1 MLAGNSLY
9 DKSINRR
16 LKLVVLCILIILN
29 ISYSAVS
36 AQRTREEAPP
46 FKERLFYGG
55 SFGLML
61 GTLTDIDLSPVI
73 GLWLLPRLNVAIGPK
88 YRYYKY
94 YDDRANIYGGRIY
107 TQFAFVKDLDNIIPA
122 GIHLG
127 LFLHAEDEFFSLNYT
142 AGNVNGATGSYFIN
156 TPLVG
161 AGISQ
166 PTGRRSS
173 LNLMFLFA
181 LDDYYDLYADPEIR
195 ISFTF

>member
-1 MLAGNSLY
+1 MH
-9 DKSINRR
+9 DKSINKR
-16 LKLVVLCILIILN
+16 LRLVVLCILIILN
-29 ISYSAVS
+29 ISYSVVS
-36 AQRTREEAPP
+36 AQKTREETPP
-46 FKERLFYGG
+46 LKERLFYGG

-73 GLWLLPRLNVAIGPK
+73 GLWLLPRLNIALGPK

-94 YDDRANIYGGRIY
+94 YDDRANIYGGRVY
-107 TQFAFVKDLDNIIPA
+107 TQFVFVKDFDNIIPA

-127 LFLHAEDEFFSLNYT
+127 LFLHAEDEFYSLNYT
-142 AGNVNGATGSYFIN
+142 AGNVSGETGSYFIN

-166 PTGRRSS
+166 AIGRRSS

>member
-1 MLAGNSLY
+1 MLTGNSIHGKST
-9 DKSINRR
+9 DKR
-16 LKLVVLCILIILN
+16 LKLVVLYILIIL
-29 ISYSAVS
+29 SVTYSTVY

-46 FKERLFYGG
+46 LKERLFYGG
-55 SFGLML
+55 SLGLML

-73 GLWLLPRLNVAIGPK
+73 GLWLLPRLNIAVGPK

-94 YDDRANIYGGRIY
+94 YDDRANIYGGRVY
-107 TQFAFVKDLDNIIPA
+107 TQFVFVKDLDNIIPA

-127 LFLHAEDEFFSLNYT
+127 LFLHAEDEFYSLNYT
-142 AGNVNGATGSYFIN
+142 AGNVNGETGSYFIN

-166 PTGRRSS
+166 PIGRRSS